1 MILQHEELTGSIIN
15 AFFKVYNTLG
25 YGFLEKVYENAL
37 LLELRARGFHC
48 LSQYPVK
55 VFYDNIEVG
64 FYIAD
69 IIVNDILIIEIKAAE
84 GLCEQHEFQLINYL
98 RATDLQIGLLLNFG
112 KSPQFKRKIVSR
124 VLNKSQFNTST

>member
-1 MILQHEELTGSIIN
+1 MSLQHEELTGSIIN

-37 LLELRARGFHC
+37 LLELRSRGIHC

-55 VFYDNIEVG
+55 VHYNNEEVG

-69 IIVNDILIIEIKAAE
+69 IIVNEILIIEVKAAE
-84 GLCEQHEFQLINYL
+84 ALCEQHEFQLINYL

-112 KSPQFKRKIVSR
+112 KSPQFKRKMVSR
-124 VLNKSQFNTST
+124 VMNKTQFTTSL

>member
-1 MILQHEELTGSIIN
+1 MSLEHEELTGSIIN

-37 LLELRARGFHC
+37 LLELRARGIHC

-55 VFYDNIEVG
+55 VYYDNVEVG

-124 VLNKSQFNTST
+124 LLNKSKFNTST

>member
-1 MILQHEELTGSIIN
+1 MRLENEELTGTVIN

-37 LLELRARGFHC
+37 LLELRSRGIHC

-55 VFYDNIEVG
+55 VHYNNVEVG

-69 IIVNDILIIEIKAAE
+69 IIINDILIIEIKAAE
-84 GLCEQHEFQLINYL
+84 GLCPEHDAQLINYL

-124 VLNKSQFNTST
+124 VLNKSQFNTSA

>member
-1 MILQHEELTGSIIN
+1 M
-15 AFFKVYNTLG
+15 KVY
-25 YGFLEKVYENAL
+25 
-37 LLELRARGFHC
+37 
-48 LSQYPVK
+48 
-55 VFYDNIEVG
+55 YDNVEVG

-84 GLCEQHEFQLINYL
+84 GLCEHHEFQLINYL

>member
-1 MILQHEELTGSIIN
+1 M
-15 AFFKVYNTLG
+15 
-25 YGFLEKVYENAL
+25 
-37 LLELRARGFHC
+37 
-48 LSQYPVK
+48 K
-55 VFYDNIEVG
+55 VFYDNIEVC

-69 IIVNDILIIEIKAAE
+69 IIVNDILTIEIKAAE